1 MIYTATKSAT
11 SQIRKPLWA
20 SLKPRRSA
28 KAKGLT
34 TQCDK
39 KVKIKRK
46 KWRPEPTL
54 KNGIDQN
61 KSGDYAKQNEKIND
75 NFRSNNDKC
84 SILYIL

>member
-1 MIYTATKSAT
+1 MTKIPETNLRVSIPIWRDNRRFV
-11 SQIRKPLWA
+11 SGINKLWA

-61 KSGDYAKQNEKIND
+61 KSGDYAKQNEKIN
-75 NFRSNNDKC
+75 
-84 SILYIL
+84 Y